1 MTWKRTSIRKVAI
14 VAAVALAVALSW
26 LPAVKSAADQQV
38 DAGLKRALLAFAAAK
53 TLNAAISAVQGTSLH
68 VQPLG
73 IGVTTTVGE
82 VLDPLNDMVEQFSS
96 LMLMASVAFGIQ
108 KILLAISAHGL
119 VSVVLTAL
127 AGGWAVVYL
136 RGVVPPWL
144 WRALLVMLL
153 VRFAVPVALI
163 GSDWVFREFLQAR
176 YASAQQALG
185 KASAS
190 PEALAVKEAAAAPEA
205 TTGKGSEPTPESRG
219 GWPWSKS
226 SDTKDVDQTSS
237 SGALAKIKDIKASV
251 ERATEHII
259 DLIVIF
265 VMQTLIVPIAL
276 LWLMIRAAAAPSL
289 GAQAERRIPPIG
301 AV

>member
-1 MTWKRTSIRKVAI
+1 MTWTRPSFRKVAV

-26 LPAVKSAADQQV
+26 VPAVQRAAEQQV
-38 DAGLKRALLAFAAAK
+38 DAGLKRALVAFAAAR
-53 TLNAAISAVQGTSLH
+53 TLNAAISAMQGTSLH

-82 VLDPLNDMVEQFSS
+82 VLDPLNDMVEQFST

-119 VSVVLTAL
+119 VSLALTAL

-136 RGVVPPWL
+136 RGVVPPWM

-176 YASAQQALG
+176 YESAQQALG
-185 KASAS
+185 KASIS
-190 PEALAVKEAAAAPEA
+190 PEALAAREAAAAPEP

-226 SDTKDVDQTSS
+226 SDTKDVEPTGS
-237 SGALAKIKDIKASV
+237 SGALAKIKDMKASV
-251 ERATEHII
+251 ERATEHVI

-276 LWLMIRAAAAPSL
+276 LWLMIRAAAVPSVRSHAS
-289 GAQAERRIPPIG
+289 GRIRPIG
-301 AV
+301 AA

>member
-1 MTWKRTSIRKVAI
+1 MTLERASIRKVAI
-14 VAAVALAVALSW
+14 VAAVALAVVLSW
-26 LPAVKSAADQQV
+26 LPAVQRAADQQV
-38 DAGLKRALLAFAAAK
+38 DAGLKRALLAFAVAK
-53 TLNAAISAVQGTSLH
+53 TLNAAISTVQGTSLH
-68 VQPLG
+68 VQPFG

-82 VLDPLNDMVEQFSS
+82 ILDPLNDMVEQFAS

-119 VSVVLTAL
+119 VSFVLTAL

-136 RGVVPPWL
+136 RGAVPPWL
-144 WRALLVMLL
+144 SRALLVMLL
-153 VRFAVPVALI
+153 VRFAMPVALI

-176 YASAQQALG
+176 YAAAQQALG
-185 KASAS
+185 KASVT
-190 PEALAVKEAAAAPEA
+190 PEAQAVKEAAATSGPS
-205 TTGKGSEPTPESRG
+205 TGKGSEPTPESRG

-226 SDTKDVDQTSS
+226 SDTKDADPTSS
-237 SGALAKIKDIKASV
+237 SGALAKIKDMKASV

-276 LWLMIRAAAAPSL
+276 LWVMIRVATVPSL
-289 GAQAERRIPPIG
+289 GTLAKSRIPPIG